1 MALTREQ
8 IDKLLVLIGSQQD
21 DQLDCDGCL
30 AHIAE
35 FADLQLENRSMPEA
49 LKAVQLHLESC
60 PCCADEYQAL
70 LDGLRG
76 LEFEV

>member
-8 IDKLLVLIGSQQD
+8 IEKLLGLVGSAGD

-30 AHIAE
+30 SHIAE
-35 FADLQLENRSMPEA
+35 FADMQLADRPLSEA
-49 LKAVQLHLESC
+49 LQAVQLHLESC
-60 PCCADEYQAL
+60 ACCADEYQAL

-76 LEFEV
+76 LELEV

>member
-1 MALTREQ
+1 MALTYEQ
-8 IDKLLVLIGSQQD
+8 IDKLLSLVSTAQE

-30 AHIAE
+30 DHIAE
-35 FADLQLENRSMPEA
+35 FADAHLANQPMSVALQ
-49 LKAVQLHLESC
+49 AVETHLESC

-76 LEFEV
+76 LEMDD